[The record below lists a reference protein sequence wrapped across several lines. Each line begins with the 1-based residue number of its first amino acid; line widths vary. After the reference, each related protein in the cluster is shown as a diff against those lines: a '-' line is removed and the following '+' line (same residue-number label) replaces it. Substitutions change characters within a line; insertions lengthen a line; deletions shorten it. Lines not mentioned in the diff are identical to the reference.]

1 MGVPLCV
8 MCCFFPYC
16 FYGGSDGKE
25 SACSAG
31 YPGSMPGLRRSPGEG
46 NGNPLLY
53 SCLENSMERGAW
65 QATVHG
71 VTKSRTWL
79 NMTFTSLH
87 FHFFHFNYSVSWCVP
102 LWFNPVW
109 VTLHFL
115 VLNVCLLSQVRE
127 IFSYYFFNYVLS
139 AFLSSTS
146 GFPIMW
152 ILVLLMLSQR
162 SLKLF
167 LFLFILFLFSINDF
181 CYSVFQLADPFLCII

>member
-46 NGNPLLY
+46 NGSPLLY

-71 VTKSRTWL
+71 VTKCQTWL
-79 NMTFTSLH
+79 STDVKERKKIQISIK
-87 FHFFHFNYSVSWCVP
+87 
-102 LWFNPVW
+102 
-109 VTLHFL
+109 
-115 VLNVCLLSQVRE
+115 VLNISVCWNKVKQRNVPRHQLFPWRSRGLDTDRSKETLS
-127 IFSYYFFNYVLS
+127 FKF
-139 AFLSSTS
+139 
-146 GFPIMW
+146 W
-152 ILVLLMLSQR
+152 
-162 SLKLF
+162 
-167 LFLFILFLFSINDF
+167 
-181 CYSVFQLADPFLCII
+181 LCERAISWLIKEANKAKN